1 MSYYEPYSELS
12 QEAREFDRVVQSLME
27 ELEALN
33 FYNQRADVTKDESV
47 KELMIHNRD
56 EEIEHA
62 CMLMEW
68 LRRNSEP
75 FDEQLRIYMFTEEA
89 ITEVEEEATEGGGD
103 SAAGGSSGSGYSS
116 LGIGS
121 MRK

>member
-33 FYNQRADVTKDESV
+33 YYNQRADVTKDESV
-47 KELMIHNRD
+47 KELMIHNRN

-62 CMLMEW
+62 AMLIEW
-68 LRRNSEP
+68 LRRNSPE
-75 FDEQLRIYMFTEEA
+75 FHDELQTYLFTEA
-89 ITEVEEEATEGGGD
+89 PITEVEEEATEGGEGLGGGA
-103 SAAGGSSGSGYSS
+103 SASGSTSS
-116 LGIGS
+116 LKIGS
-121 MRK
+121 LKK